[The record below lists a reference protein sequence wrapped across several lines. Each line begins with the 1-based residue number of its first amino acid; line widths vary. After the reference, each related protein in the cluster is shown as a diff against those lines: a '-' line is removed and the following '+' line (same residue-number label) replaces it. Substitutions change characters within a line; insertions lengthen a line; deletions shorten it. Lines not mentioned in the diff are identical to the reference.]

1 MNLISGCWGL
11 VGGKGKK
18 EDFSIQ
24 GAKLSISDYVRRLLG
39 AVLGLATLFLRS
51 GGFPV

>member
-24 GAKLSISDYVRRLLG
+24 GAKPSISDYVRRLLG

-51 GGFPV
+51 GGLPV